1 VNMLVLSGGPD
12 AEHAVSLRS
21 GAAVAAA
28 LRASGHDVYEHVLA
42 DATLDLNSLP
52 GAAIFP
58 VLHGPWGEG
67 GPLQALLEQD
77 GRPFVG
83 CSSTA
88 AARCMDKVAVKT
100 LAREHDL
107 PTPDWAVLRASDR
120 CPLSPPLV
128 VKPLNEGS
136 SVGLFMCDD
145 LPAVI
150 NALEQLSQDH
160 ATALVEQRIVGR
172 ELTVGLLHGQALPLV
187 EVLPAEGTYDYDAK
201 YERTD
206 TRYVT
211 NPDVDAETTTT
222 CKQIAEAIGR
232 LCTVTDLA
240 RVDLLLDENRTPW
253 LLEVNTMPGFTE
265 ASLFPMAA
273 QAAGMDMPSLC
284 TSLVQGAI
292 ARMAPAP

>member
-1 VNMLVLSGGPD
+1 MNVLVLSGGPD

-28 LRASGHDVYEHVLA
+28 LRASGQDVHEHVLA
-42 DATLDLNSLP
+42 DATLDLSTLP
-52 GAAIFP
+52 GTVIFP

-83 CSSTA
+83 CRSEA
-88 AARCMDKVAVKT
+88 AALCMDKVAVKK

-107 PTPDWAVLRASDR
+107 PTPDWAVLSGSDH

-128 VKPLNEGS
+128 VKPMNEGS

-145 LPAVI
+145 LPAVHEAI
-150 NALEQLSQDH
+150 EQLSQSH
-160 ATALVEQRIVGR
+160 ATALVEHRIVGR
-172 ELTVGLLHGQALPLV
+172 ELTVGLLHGRALPLV
-187 EVLPAEGTYDYDAK
+187 EVLPADGTYDYDAK

-211 NPDVDAETTTT
+211 NPDVDPETNAACTH
-222 CKQIAEAIGR
+222 IAESIGR
-232 LCTVTDLA
+232 LCGVTDLA
-240 RVDLLLDENRTPW
+240 RVDLLLDQDRSPW

-284 TSLVQGAI
+284 TALVQGAV
-292 ARMAPAP
+292 AGMAPAR